1 MNQFLIGGIFISLII
16 SLICVV
22 MIVRI
27 NHQILKFDEDDI
39 MVDELSDHV
48 KKYVI
53 ISLITTLSMF
63 LLLLIWLFTK

>member
-1 MNQFLIGGIFISLII
+1 MNQVLIGGIFISLII
-16 SLICVV
+16 SLICVI

-27 NHQILKFDEDDI
+27 NHQVLKLDEDDI

-53 ISLITTLSMF
+53 ISLVTTLSMF
-63 LLLLIWLFTK
+63 LFLLAWLFIK

>member
-1 MNQFLIGGIFISLII
+1 MNQVLIGGIFISLII

>member
-63 LLLLIWLFTK
+63 LLLLI